1 MRLSRLVSVKLSLEG
16 DNCPS
21 FTAWE
26 ADLDSRGTSG
36 SFGVPAE
43 KDDKKQDVESLD
55 NFARERW
62 EVWRTERICAIFA

>member
-16 DNCPS
+16 DNYPS
-21 FTAWE
+21 FTAWG
-26 ADLDSRGTSG
+26 ADLDSRGISG

-43 KDDKKQDVESLD
+43 KDDNKKQDVESLD

-62 EVWRTERICAIFA
+62 EV